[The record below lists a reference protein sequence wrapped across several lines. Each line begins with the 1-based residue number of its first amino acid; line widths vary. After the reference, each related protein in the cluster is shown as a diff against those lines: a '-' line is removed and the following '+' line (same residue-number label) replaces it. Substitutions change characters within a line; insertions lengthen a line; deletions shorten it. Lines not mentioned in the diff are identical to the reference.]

1 MIYPK
6 FIKKNDTIGIVAL
19 SAGVGKKIDEFDES
33 INILHKQGY
42 KTIETDSVRVN
53 GEVANTPSIRAKEL
67 DELVTNKD
75 VDMIMCA
82 AGGDVQFETLPY
94 INYKHIKANPKWI
107 MGASDP
113 TNLVFTVTTMLDI
126 ATLYGFNAGSYSN
139 NPSKAQNNNLN
150 IIKGNLVSQ
159 HSFKQYITFLDEIQG
174 NEVYHDVKYLGSNIK
189 TSGRCIGGCLDC
201 IGKIIGTKYDYV
213 SKFINKYKDDGIIW
227 YLDNFALSAYNT
239 YLTLL
244 QMKYAGYF
252 KYTKA
257 ILIGRVAFP
266 SNSDSTLVTDY
277 SKVYKDALKD
287 IPYVYEM
294 DIGHTYPSFTM
305 INGAIINVDIKNG
318 KGKIDFELK

>member
-6 FIKKNDTIGIVAL
+6 FLKRKDTIGIVAL
-19 SAGVGKKIDEFDES
+19 SAGVGKKLDEFDDS
-33 INILHKQGY
+33 LNILHKQGY
-42 KTIETDSVRVN
+42 LTKETSSVRIN
-53 GEVANTPSIRAKEL
+53 SEVSNTAQIRAKEL
-67 DELVTNKD
+67 DELVLDKN

-94 INYKHIKANPKWI
+94 INYKHIKSNPKWI

-113 TNLVFTVTTMLDI
+113 TNLVFTTTTMLDI
-126 ATLYGFNAGSYSN
+126 ATLYGFNGGSYSSN
-139 NPSKAQNNNLN
+139 SSKAQSNNLN
-150 IIKGNLVSQ
+150 ILKGNLVTQ
-159 HSFKQYITFLDEIQG
+159 HSFKEYITFLDEIQG
-174 NEVYHDVKYLGSNIK
+174 NEIYHKVKYEGNTIK
-189 TSGRCIGGCLDC
+189 ESGRCIGGCLDC
-201 IGKIIGTKYDYV
+201 IGKLIGTKYDYV

-266 SNSDSTLVTDY
+266 SNSDSTLVKDY
-277 SKVYKDALKD
+277 SKVYKDALGD
-287 IPYVYEM
+287 IPYAYEL